1 MPRSKREVLEE
12 NTKLAPVSE
21 FAGMNSFA
29 LRLQRRKRLDLIK
42 QMVGT
47 LYPDILSAQ
56 IIEIEELLR
65 LRS

>member
-1 MPRSKREVLEE
+1 MPRSKLEVLEE

-21 FAGMNSFA
+21 FAGMNNFA
-29 LRLQRRKRLDLIK
+29 LGLQHKKRLDLIK

-47 LYPDILSAQ
+47 LYPGILMDQ

-65 LRS
+65 LRA